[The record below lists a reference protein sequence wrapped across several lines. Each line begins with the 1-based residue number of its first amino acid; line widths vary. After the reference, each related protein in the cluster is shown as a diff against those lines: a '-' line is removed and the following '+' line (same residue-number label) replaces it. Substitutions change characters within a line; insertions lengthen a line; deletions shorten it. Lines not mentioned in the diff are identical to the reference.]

1 LNNTKFSIKSN
12 IIRLKYDTKKMS
24 IETID
29 INEKLKELLK
39 NIDIK

>member
-1 LNNTKFSIKSN
+1 LNKAKFSIKSN
-12 IIRLKYDTKKMS
+12 IIRLKYDPKKMS

-29 INEKLKELLK
+29 INEKLKELFK